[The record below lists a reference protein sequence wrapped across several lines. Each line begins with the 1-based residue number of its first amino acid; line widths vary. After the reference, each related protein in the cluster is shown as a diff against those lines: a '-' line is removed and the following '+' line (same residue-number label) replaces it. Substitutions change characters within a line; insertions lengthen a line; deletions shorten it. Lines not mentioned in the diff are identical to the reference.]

1 MEQSNLKVRVGCD
14 TILKVIKEI
23 DEDTELQDI
32 FGSPV
37 SGALA
42 VIAENGDLMIEDGGA
57 VTLTDEEREKFLSVL
72 GSIVKHRSHHTGSE
86 GSGAERIRV
95 RCDILAAIINELD
108 RNGELRAIFG
118 GSVSEALVV
127 IAEGDDL
134 RIEVGDSVKLTEGQ
148 SSVFLGILN
157 RVVENRTAI
166 QDNPMA

>member
-1 MEQSNLKVRVGCD
+1 M
-14 TILKVIKEI
+14 LKVIKGI
-23 DEDTELQDI
+23 DENAELQEI

-37 SGALA
+37 SEALT

-57 VTLTDEEREKFLSVL
+57 ITLTDGEKERFLSVL
-72 GSIVKHRSHHTGSE
+72 DSIVKHRSQHTISQGDN
-86 GSGAERIRV
+86 AERIRI

-134 RIEVGDSVKLTEGQ
+134 RIEVGDSIKLTEGQ

-157 RVVENRTAI
+157 QVVENRTAI
-166 QDNPMA
+166 DDNPLT

>member
-1 MEQSNLKVRVGCD
+1 MLK
-14 TILKVIKEI
+14 IIKEI
-23 DEDTELQDI
+23 DENTDLQEL
-32 FGSPV
+32 FGHPV

-42 VIAENGDLMIEDGGA
+42 MIAENGDLVIEDGGA
-57 VTLTDEEREKFLSVL
+57 VTLTEGENDRFLEVL
-72 GSIVKHRSHHTGSE
+72 GSIIKHRNRHKGSSGSE
-86 GSGAERIRV
+86 AERIRV

-134 RIEVGDSVKLTEGQ
+134 RIEVGDSIKLTEGQ

-157 RVVENRTAI
+157 QVVENKTAI
-166 QDNPMA
+166 DDNPMA

>member
-1 MEQSNLKVRVGCD
+1 MEHSNLKVRVGCD
-14 TILKVIKEI
+14 TMLKVIKEI
-23 DEDTELQDI
+23 DENAELQDL

-37 SGALA
+37 SGALT
-42 VIAENGDLMIEDGGA
+42 VIAENGDLVVEDGGA
-57 VTLTDEEREKFLSVL
+57 ITLTEGEKERFLSVL
-72 GSIVKHRSHHTGSE
+72 GSIAKHRSHHTI
-86 GSGAERIRV
+86 SGGGNAERIRI

-134 RIEVGDSVKLTEGQ
+134 RIEVGDSIKLTEGQ

-166 QDNPMA
+166 DDNPMA

>member
-1 MEQSNLKVRVGCD
+1 M
-14 TILKVIKEI
+14 LKVIKEI
-23 DEDTELQDI
+23 DENTELQGL
-32 FGSPV
+32 FGRPV
-37 SGALA
+37 SGALS
-42 VIAENGDLMIEDGGA
+42 VIAENGDLVIEDGDA
-57 VTLTDEEREKFLSVL
+57 VTLTEGEKELFLSVL
-72 GSIVKHRSHHTGSE
+72 GSIVKHRSRHK
-86 GSGAERIRV
+86 GSGENDAERIRV

-134 RIEVGDSVKLTEGQ
+134 RIEVGESVKLTEGQ

-166 QDNPMA
+166 DDNPMA